1 VINVT
6 IAELAKTI
14 PKTQVIDIIA
24 FYIVNIVFIN
34 KKELLNVIMPK
45 IWLN

>member
-6 IAELAKTI
+6 IAKLAKTI
-14 PKTQVIDIIA
+14 PKTQVIDIIV